1 MFTAK
6 ILDSANGREIL
17 IPPSIRLE
25 PARWASAAI
34 GGPADADIEVLG
46 AIDIIGGTL
55 PAWLGA
61 RVEIWNDLSGVRVWW
76 GDVTEVTVTAGAVER
91 GLSLESMANRVRVR
105 YQQKVA
111 GGGVEDDQVTTWAEN
126 AASVARYG
134 AYDLTLTPSEPLT
147 ATQAAALRDAA
158 LSNRAL
164 PVATLRM
171 VGADAPQAGRLV
183 CAGYY
188 NRLARRYAENDQG
201 LVKYV
206 DGQGEWPVG
215 CGITSTGFAFHTA
228 TRTIHE
234 VGGKFYL
241 FQPGWKVTISGALV
255 SANNQSVTVKAVSEQ
270 EADSYTADTISFDPD
285 DDVADSAN
293 QLDFIGEGE
302 VFLISGSTSNDGKRY
317 CKIVHEDR
325 IEISP
330 GWGGALTSEAAG
342 ATVTLSTGNHIVAE
356 EKVASERSNYSIT
369 AMVWG
374 RKLYQTFTLPVAGS
388 WTANQIE
395 IAIRKS
401 LPGGTQD
408 LTIQIVEDS
417 SGEPGTVLETVTL
430 YDTDVPEND
439 IGWVTVQLANTT
451 GLTYGVTYGIV
462 LDESADYA
470 DFFLVGYDKDA
481 GSGQGLAAY
490 DGSDWHEVDGKL
502 QFRIL
507 GGVDTATQIGAIV
520 TGADVGLLVDVQAA
534 SGLIEHQYRDDVVLA
549 SDAVDGL
556 LAQGTSANQRLL
568 AQVSADLSLRIFV
581 QPANTAVSWM
591 LRDDG
596 NLATVNGAPAPVG
609 LLPAG
614 TWVALE
620 QTLARDGWGAMSPF
634 FVERAEYSP
643 SNGLT
648 LEPQNQQE
656 LWRLNEE

>member
-1 MFTAK
+1 MFSAR
-6 ILDSANGREIL
+6 ILASATGREIL
-17 IPPSIRLE
+17 IPPSIRLD
-25 PARWASAAI
+25 PVRWAAAAI

-46 AIDIIGGTL
+46 AVDVIGGTL

-61 RVEIWNDLSGVRVWW
+61 RVEIWNDSSGVRVWW
-76 GDVTEVTVTAGAVER
+76 GDVTDVTVTAGAVER
-91 GLSLESMANRVRVR
+91 GLSLGSMANRVRVR

-111 GGGVEDDQVTTWAEN
+111 GGEIEDDQLTTWAEN

-147 ATQAAALRDAA
+147 ATQATALRDAA
-158 LSNRAL
+158 LSNRSL

-171 VGADAPQAGRLV
+171 VGSDAPQAGRLV
-183 CAGYY
+183 CTGYY
-188 NRLARRYAENDQG
+188 SRLARRYAENDQG
-201 LVKYV
+201 LVEYV

-215 CGITSTGFAFHTA
+215 CGITSTYFAFHTA

-234 VGGKFYL
+234 IGGSFFL
-241 FQPGWKVTISGALV
+241 FQPGWKVTVSGALV
-255 SANNQSVTVKAVSEQ
+255 SANNQAVTVKAVSDQ
-270 EADSYTADTISFDPD
+270 AADYYTADTISFDPD
-285 DDVADSAN
+285 DDVVDSAN
-293 QLDFIGEGE
+293 QIDFIAEGE

-317 CKIVHEDR
+317 CKLVHEDR

-330 GWGGALTSEAAG
+330 GWGGVLTSEAAG
-342 ATVTLSTGNHIVAE
+342 ATVTLFTGNHIVVE
-356 EKVASERSNYSIT
+356 EKVASERSNNSIT

-388 WTANQIE
+388 WTVNQIE

-430 YDTDVPEND
+430 YDTEVPEND

-462 LDESADYA
+462 LDENEDYA

-481 GSGQGLAAY
+481 GSSAGLAAY
-490 DGSDWHEVDGKL
+490 DGSDWHDVAGEL

-507 GGVDTATQIGAIV
+507 GGVDTATQIGEIV
-520 TGADVGLLVDVQAA
+520 TAADVGLLVDVQNT
-534 SGLIEHQYRDDVVLA
+534 SGLVEHQYRDDTVLA
-549 SDAVDGL
+549 SDVISGL
-556 LAQGTSANQRLL
+556 LAQGDSSDQRML
-568 AQVSADLSLRIFV
+568 AQVSAGLSLRV
-581 QPANTAVSWM
+581 YTQPASTSIAWM

-596 NLATVNGAPAPVG
+596 SLATVSGSPAPAG
-609 LLPAG
+609 LLPVG
-614 TWVALE
+614 VWVALE
-620 QTLARDGWGAMSPF
+620 QALALDGWGRLSPF
-634 FVERAEYSP
+634 FVERAEYSVA
-643 SNGLT
+643 NGLT
-648 LEPQNQQE
+648 LEPQNQRE
-656 LWRLNEE
+656 LWELTE